1 MIILQEPSTFETRK
15 VRTAVMLSDGLQA
28 VSATLAGL
36 AQFEGH
42 LRQGALPVGSVEFVR
57 AAMALARVKE
67 PENLSYHPRAKP
79 FLQREVTQVSA
90 GLVRTLGPR
99 FIKPLETKLFTGFVY
114 DHAACSTEMEPHIQE
129 QRQAFDAMPA
139 DAIVWAC
146 LPVIWRS
153 EWRYYVVDG
162 KIKGAGR
169 YDQGECLEAP
179 SPDCQVVEKC
189 INALA
194 LAHPYAID
202 FGVLSTGETA
212 LVEVNDSWAIGLYE
226 NALTP
231 KQYLDFLYSRWQSLI
246 A

>member
-1 MIILQEPSTFETRK
+1 MIILQDPSTFETRK

-28 VSATLAGL
+28 VSSTLAGL
-36 AQFEGH
+36 PQFEGQ

-57 AAMALARVKE
+57 AAMALAQIKE
-67 PENLSYHPRAKP
+67 PENLSYHPRAQP
-79 FLQREVTQVSA
+79 FLQREIALVPA
-90 GLVRTLGPR
+90 GLVRKLGPR

-114 DHAACSTEMEPHIQE
+114 NHSECPSALEPHQQE
-129 QRQAFDAMPA
+129 QRQAFDAMQA
-139 DAIVWAC
+139 DAVVWAC
-146 LPVIWRS
+146 LPVTWAS
-153 EWRYYVVDG
+153 EWRYYVVG
-162 KIKGAGR
+162 GEIKGAGR
-169 YDQGECLEAP
+169 YDQEESLVAP
-179 SPDCQVVEKC
+179 KPDIQVVLRC

-212 LVEVNDSWAIGLYE
+212 LVEVNDAWAIGLYE

-231 KQYLDFLYSRWQSLI
+231 SQYLDFLYRRWQSFI